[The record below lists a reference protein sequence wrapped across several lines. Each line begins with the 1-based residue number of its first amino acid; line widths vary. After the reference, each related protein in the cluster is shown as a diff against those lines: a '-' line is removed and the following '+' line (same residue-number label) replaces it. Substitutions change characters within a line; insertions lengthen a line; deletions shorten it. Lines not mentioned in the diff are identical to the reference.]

1 LDELKSFNV
10 KNNKGTINPMFSNG
24 KKEVINQYYKSFKVV
39 RNVNFG
45 IENNVI
51 KLHGEILVPMS
62 DMLSSK
68 LLFTSANILDG
79 GFVYISGVK
88 SEYDINLNEYV

>member
-1 LDELKSFNV
+1 
-10 KNNKGTINPMFSNG
+10 
-24 KKEVINQYYKSFKVV
+24 
-39 RNVNFG
+39 
-45 IENNVI
+45 
-51 KLHGEILVPMS
+51 MS